1 MELKDL
7 ALVSNGLLHGD
18 SLEIS
23 EFSIDTRSV
32 KEGDVYIAIKGNNF
46 DGHDFI
52 EEAENKKAK
61 ALIVNK
67 VVRSNLPFVVV
78 SNTLNF
84 MEAIASHNRSSFKG
98 NVIGITGTNGKTTSK
113 QIISNLLSQIHK
125 THKTVGNKNN
135 HIGVPLSLL
144 SINRECEYAIIELG
158 ANHLGEI
165 NHLCKI
171 AKPDFGLIT
180 NFGYA
185 HIEGFGSFDGVV
197 KGKSELYNYLI
208 EKKGRLFINL
218 DDVIQKKWLKYR
230 PISTYGQTS
239 KADFKIEQINNKG
252 KGTTIKIENLIIESQ
267 LFGDYNFSNI
277 GASVAISR
285 FLRVSNQKIKKA
297 LELYKPINKRSQVI
311 KKKNNKILLDA
322 YNANPSSMIASINSF
337 LKNNPKN
344 SIAVLGDM
352 LELGFYEKEGHVKI
366 IKLLES
372 SAFEEIFFVGKLF
385 FKFSKESNSFK
396 KTIHFFKEK
405 IEAYSYLKK
414 RKFENKNILIKGSRK
429 LQLEDTISFF

>member
-1 MELKDL
+1 MNVKDIYRL
-7 ALVSNGLLHGD
+7 FQKTKGVVT
-18 SLEIS
+18 
-23 EFSIDTRSV
+23 DTRLSV
-32 KEGDVYIAIKGNNF
+32 KNSFYIALKGINFDGNNF
-46 DGHDFI
+46 
-52 EEAENKKAK
+52 AK
-61 ALIVNK
+61 
-67 VVRSNLPFVVV
+67 
-78 SNTLNF
+78 
-84 MEAIASHNRSSFKG
+84 EAIEKGAFYALVDKKSIAKDNDRFIYVDDTLKTLQKLANYHRSIIDTK
-98 NVIGITGTNGKTTSK
+98 IIAITGSNGKTTTK
-113 QIISNLLSQIHK
+113 ELLSEILSK
-125 THKTVGNKNN
+125 EFKIFATKGNLNN

-144 SINRECEYAIIELG
+144 RINRECEYAIIELG

-218 DDVIQKKWLKYR
+218 DDVVQKKWLKYR

-239 KADFKIEQINNKG
+239 KANFKIEQINNKG

-285 FLRVSNQKIKKA
+285 FLGVSNQKIKKA

-311 KKKNNKILLDA
+311 NKKNNKILLDA

-352 LELGFYEKEGHVKI
+352 LELGFYEKEGHLKI

-396 KTIHFFKEK
+396 KSIHFFKEK

-414 RKFENKNILIKGSRK
+414 RKFKNKNILIKGSRK

>member
-1 MELKDL
+1 MNVKDIYRL
-7 ALVSNGLLHGD
+7 FQKTKGVVT
-18 SLEIS
+18 
-23 EFSIDTRSV
+23 DTRLSV
-32 KEGDVYIAIKGNNF
+32 KNSFYIALKGINFDGNNF
-46 DGHDFI
+46 AKEAI
-52 EEAENKKAK
+52 EKGAFYA
-61 ALIVNK
+61 IVNK
-67 VVRSNLPFVVV
+67 KSIAKDNDRFIYVDDTLKTLQKLANYHRSIIK
-78 SNTLNF
+78 TKI
-84 MEAIASHNRSSFKG
+84 IA
-98 NVIGITGTNGKTTSK
+98 ITGSNGKTTTK
-113 QIISNLLSQIHK
+113 ELLSEILSK
-125 THKTVGNKNN
+125 EFKIFATKGNLNN

-180 NFGYA
+180 KFGYA

-285 FLRVSNQKIKKA
+285 FLGVSNQKIKKA

-311 KKKNNKILLDA
+311 NKKNNKILLDA

-414 RKFENKNILIKGSRK
+414 RKFKNKNILIKGSRK

>member
-1 MELKDL
+1 MNVKDIYRL
-7 ALVSNGLLHGD
+7 FQKTKGVVT
-18 SLEIS
+18 
-23 EFSIDTRSV
+23 DTRLSV
-32 KEGDVYIAIKGNNF
+32 KNCFYIALKGINFDGNNF
-46 DGHDFI
+46 AKEAI
-52 EEAENKKAK
+52 EKGAFYALVNKKS
-61 ALIVNK
+61 IVKDNDRFIYVDDTLQTLQK
-67 VVRSNLPFVVV
+67 LANYHRSIID
-78 SNTLNF
+78 TKI
-84 MEAIASHNRSSFKG
+84 IA
-98 NVIGITGTNGKTTSK
+98 ITGSNGKTTTK
-113 QIISNLLSQIHK
+113 ELLSEILSK
-125 THKTVGNKNN
+125 EFKIFATKGNLNN

-171 AKPDFGLIT
+171 AKPDLGLIT

-185 HIEGFGSFDGVV
+185 HIEGFGSFEGVV

-218 DDVIQKKWLKYR
+218 DDAIQKKWLKYR

-239 KADFKIEQINNKG
+239 KADFKIEKINNKG

-311 KKKNNKILLDA
+311 NKKNNKILLDA

-352 LELGFYEKEGHVKI
+352 LELGLYEKEGHVKI

-372 SAFEEIFFVGKLF
+372 SPFEEIFFVGKLF

-414 RKFENKNILIKGSRK
+414 RKFKNKNILIKGSRK
-429 LQLEDTISFF
+429 LQLEDTINFF

>member
-1 MELKDL
+1 MNVKDIYRL
-7 ALVSNGLLHGD
+7 FQKTKGVVT
-18 SLEIS
+18 
-23 EFSIDTRSV
+23 DTRLSV
-32 KEGDVYIAIKGNNF
+32 KNCFYIALKGINFDGNNF
-46 DGHDFI
+46 AKEAI
-52 EEAENKKAK
+52 EKGAFYALVNKKSITKDNDRFIYVDDTLKTLQKLA
-61 ALIVNK
+61 NYH
-67 VVRSNLPFVVV
+67 RSIID
-78 SNTLNF
+78 TKI
-84 MEAIASHNRSSFKG
+84 IA
-98 NVIGITGTNGKTTSK
+98 ITGSNGKTTTK
-113 QIISNLLSQIHK
+113 ELLSEILSK
-125 THKTVGNKNN
+125 EFKIFATKGNLNN
-135 HIGVPLSLL
+135 HIGLPLSLL
-144 SINRECEYAIIELG
+144 SINKECKYAIIELG

-218 DDVIQKKWLKYR
+218 DDAIQKKWLKYR

-239 KADFKIEQINNKG
+239 KADFKIEKINNKG

-311 KKKNNKILLDA
+311 NKKNNKILLDA

-372 SAFEEIFFVGKLF
+372 SSFEEIFFIGNLF

-429 LQLEDTISFF
+429 LQLEDTINFF

>member
-1 MELKDL
+1 MNVKDIYRL
-7 ALVSNGLLHGD
+7 FQKTKGVVT
-18 SLEIS
+18 
-23 EFSIDTRSV
+23 DTRLSV
-32 KEGDVYIAIKGNNF
+32 KNCFYIALKGINFDGNNF
-46 DGHDFI
+46 AKEAI
-52 EEAENKKAK
+52 EKGAFYALVNKKS
-61 ALIVNK
+61 IVKDNDRFIYVDDTLQTLQK
-67 VVRSNLPFVVV
+67 LANYHRSIID
-78 SNTLNF
+78 TKI
-84 MEAIASHNRSSFKG
+84 IA
-98 NVIGITGTNGKTTSK
+98 ITGSNGKTTTK
-113 QIISNLLSQIHK
+113 ELLSEILSK
-125 THKTVGNKNN
+125 EFKIFATKGNLNN

-218 DDVIQKKWLKYR
+218 DDAIQKKWLKYR

-239 KADFKIEQINNKG
+239 KADFKIEKINNKG

-311 KKKNNKILLDA
+311 NKKNNKILLDA

-372 SAFEEIFFVGKLF
+372 SPFEEIFFVGKLF

-414 RKFENKNILIKGSRK
+414 RKFKNKNILIKGSRK
-429 LQLEDTISFF
+429 LQLEDTINFF

>member
-1 MELKDL
+1 MNVKDIYRL
-7 ALVSNGLLHGD
+7 FQKTKGAAT
-18 SLEIS
+18 
-23 EFSIDTRSV
+23 DTRLSV
-32 KEGDVYIAIKGNNF
+32 KNSFYIALKGINFDGNNF
-46 DGHDFI
+46 AKEAI
-52 EEAENKKAK
+52 EKGAFYALVNKKSIAK
-61 ALIVNK
+61 DNDRFIYVDDTLKTLQKLANYH
-67 VVRSNLPFVVV
+67 RSIID
-78 SNTLNF
+78 TKI
-84 MEAIASHNRSSFKG
+84 IA
-98 NVIGITGTNGKTTSK
+98 ITGSNGKTTTK
-113 QIISNLLSQIHK
+113 ELLSEILSK
-125 THKTVGNKNN
+125 EFKIFATKGNLNN

-285 FLRVSNQKIKKA
+285 FLGVSNQKIKKA

-414 RKFENKNILIKGSRK
+414 RKFKNKNILIKGSRK

>member
-1 MELKDL
+1 MNVKDIYRL
-7 ALVSNGLLHGD
+7 FQKTKGVVT
-18 SLEIS
+18 
-23 EFSIDTRSV
+23 DTRLSV
-32 KEGDVYIAIKGNNF
+32 KNSFYIALKGINFDGNNF
-46 DGHDFI
+46 AKEAI
-52 EEAENKKAK
+52 EKGAFYALVNKKSIAK
-61 ALIVNK
+61 DNDRFIYVDDTLKTLQKLANYH
-67 VVRSNLPFVVV
+67 RSIID
-78 SNTLNF
+78 TKI
-84 MEAIASHNRSSFKG
+84 IA
-98 NVIGITGTNGKTTSK
+98 ITGSNGKTTTK
-113 QIISNLLSQIHK
+113 ELLSEILSK
-125 THKTVGNKNN
+125 EFKIFATKGNLNN

-144 SINRECEYAIIELG
+144 RINRECEYAIIELG

-165 NHLCKI
+165 NHLCNI

-285 FLRVSNQKIKKA
+285 FLGVSNQKIKKA

-311 KKKNNKILLDA
+311 NKKNNKILLDA

-352 LELGFYEKEGHVKI
+352 LELGFYEKEGHLKI

-414 RKFENKNILIKGSRK
+414 RKFKNKNILIKGSRK

>member
-1 MELKDL
+1 MNVKDIYRL
-7 ALVSNGLLHGD
+7 FQKTKGVVT
-18 SLEIS
+18 
-23 EFSIDTRSV
+23 DTRLSV
-32 KEGDVYIAIKGNNF
+32 KNCFYIALKGINFDGNNF
-46 DGHDFI
+46 AKEAI
-52 EEAENKKAK
+52 EKGAFYALVNKKS
-61 ALIVNK
+61 IVKDNDRFIYVDDTLQTLQK
-67 VVRSNLPFVVV
+67 LAIYHRSIID
-78 SNTLNF
+78 TKI
-84 MEAIASHNRSSFKG
+84 IA
-98 NVIGITGTNGKTTSK
+98 ITGSNGKTTTK
-113 QIISNLLSQIHK
+113 ELLSEILSK
-125 THKTVGNKNN
+125 EFKIFATKGNLNN

-185 HIEGFGSFDGVV
+185 HIEGFGSFEGVV

-218 DDVIQKKWLKYR
+218 DDAIQKKWLKYR

-239 KADFKIEQINNKG
+239 KADFKIEKINNKG

-311 KKKNNKILLDA
+311 NKKNNKILLDA

-352 LELGFYEKEGHVKI
+352 LELGSYEKEGHVKI

-372 SAFEEIFFVGKLF
+372 SPFEEIFFVGKLF

-429 LQLEDTISFF
+429 LQLEDTINFF

>member
-1 MELKDL
+1 MNVKDIYRL
-7 ALVSNGLLHGD
+7 FQKTKGVVT
-18 SLEIS
+18 
-23 EFSIDTRSV
+23 DTRLSV
-32 KEGDVYIAIKGNNF
+32 KNSFYIALKGINFDGNNF
-46 DGHDFI
+46 AKEAI
-52 EEAENKKAK
+52 EKGAFYALVNKKSIAK
-61 ALIVNK
+61 DNDRFIYVDDTLKTLQKLANYHRSIIDTK
-67 VVRSNLPFVVV
+67 V
-78 SNTLNF
+78 
-84 MEAIASHNRSSFKG
+84 IA
-98 NVIGITGTNGKTTSK
+98 ITGSNGKTTTK
-113 QIISNLLSQIHK
+113 ELLSEILSK
-125 THKTVGNKNN
+125 EFKIFATKGNLNN

-239 KADFKIEQINNKG
+239 KADFKIEKINNKG

-285 FLRVSNQKIKKA
+285 FLGVPNQKIKKA

-311 KKKNNKILLDA
+311 NKKNNKILLDA

>member
-1 MELKDL
+1 MNVKDIYRL
-7 ALVSNGLLHGD
+7 FQKTKGVVT
-18 SLEIS
+18 
-23 EFSIDTRSV
+23 DTRLSV
-32 KEGDVYIAIKGNNF
+32 KNCFYIALKGINFDGNNF
-46 DGHDFI
+46 AKEAI
-52 EEAENKKAK
+52 EKGAFYALVNKKS
-61 ALIVNK
+61 IVKDNDRFIYVDDTLQTLQK
-67 VVRSNLPFVVV
+67 LAIYHRSIID
-78 SNTLNF
+78 TKI
-84 MEAIASHNRSSFKG
+84 IA
-98 NVIGITGTNGKTTSK
+98 ITGSNGKTTTK
-113 QIISNLLSQIHK
+113 ELLSEILSK
-125 THKTVGNKNN
+125 EFKIFATKGNLNN

-171 AKPDFGLIT
+171 AKPDLGLIT

-185 HIEGFGSFDGVV
+185 HIEGFGSFEGVV

-218 DDVIQKKWLKYR
+218 DDAIQKKWLKYR

-239 KADFKIEQINNKG
+239 KADFKIEKINNKG

-311 KKKNNKILLDA
+311 NKKNNKILLDA

-372 SAFEEIFFVGKLF
+372 SPFEEIFFVGKLF

-396 KTIHFFKEK
+396 KTILFFKEK

-429 LQLEDTISFF
+429 LQLEDTINFF

>member
-1 MELKDL
+1 MNVKDIYRL
-7 ALVSNGLLHGD
+7 FQKTKGVVT
-18 SLEIS
+18 
-23 EFSIDTRSV
+23 DTRLSV
-32 KEGDVYIAIKGNNF
+32 KNSFYIALKGINFDGNNF
-46 DGHDFI
+46 AKEAI
-52 EEAENKKAK
+52 EKGAFYALVNKKSIAK
-61 ALIVNK
+61 DNDRLIYVDDTLKTLQKLANYH
-67 VVRSNLPFVVV
+67 RSIID
-78 SNTLNF
+78 TKI
-84 MEAIASHNRSSFKG
+84 IA
-98 NVIGITGTNGKTTSK
+98 ITGSNGKTTTK
-113 QIISNLLSQIHK
+113 ELLSEILSK
-125 THKTVGNKNN
+125 EFKIFATKGNLNN

-252 KGTTIKIENLIIESQ
+252 KGTTIKIENLIIKSQ

-285 FLRVSNQKIKKA
+285 FLGVSNQKIKKA

-414 RKFENKNILIKGSRK
+414 RKFKNKNILIKGSRK

>member
-1 MELKDL
+1 MNVKDIYRL
-7 ALVSNGLLHGD
+7 FQKTKGVVT
-18 SLEIS
+18 
-23 EFSIDTRSV
+23 DTRLSV
-32 KEGDVYIAIKGNNF
+32 KNCFYIALKGINFDGNNF
-46 DGHDFI
+46 AKEAI
-52 EEAENKKAK
+52 EKGAFYALVNKKS
-61 ALIVNK
+61 
-67 VVRSNLPFVVV
+67 VVKDNDRFIYVDDTLQTLQKLANYHRSIID
-78 SNTLNF
+78 TKI
-84 MEAIASHNRSSFKG
+84 IA
-98 NVIGITGTNGKTTSK
+98 ITGSNGKTTTK
-113 QIISNLLSQIHK
+113 ELLSEILSK
-125 THKTVGNKNN
+125 EFKIFATKGNLNN

-171 AKPDFGLIT
+171 AKPDLGLIT

-285 FLRVSNQKIKKA
+285 FLGVSNQKIKKA

-311 KKKNNKILLDA
+311 NKKNNKILLDA

>member
-1 MELKDL
+1 MNVKDIYRL
-7 ALVSNGLLHGD
+7 FQKTKGVVT
-18 SLEIS
+18 
-23 EFSIDTRSV
+23 DTRLSV
-32 KEGDVYIAIKGNNF
+32 KNCFYIALKGINFDGNNF
-46 DGHDFI
+46 AKEAI
-52 EEAENKKAK
+52 EKGAFYALVNKKS
-61 ALIVNK
+61 IVKDNDRFIY
-67 VVRSNLPFVVV
+67 VDD
-78 SNTLNF
+78 TLQTLQKLANYHRNIIDTKI
-84 MEAIASHNRSSFKG
+84 IA
-98 NVIGITGTNGKTTSK
+98 ITGSNGKTTTK
-113 QIISNLLSQIHK
+113 ELLSEILSK
-125 THKTVGNKNN
+125 EFKIFATKGNLNN

-218 DDVIQKKWLKYR
+218 DDAIQKKWLKYR

-239 KADFKIEQINNKG
+239 KADFKIEEINNKG
-252 KGTTIKIENLIIESQ
+252 KGTTVKIENLIIESQ

-311 KKKNNKILLDA
+311 NKKNNKILLDA

-352 LELGFYEKEGHVKI
+352 LELGFY
-366 IKLLES
+366 
-372 SAFEEIFFVGKLF
+372 
-385 FKFSKESNSFK
+385 
-396 KTIHFFKEK
+396 
-405 IEAYSYLKK
+405 
-414 RKFENKNILIKGSRK
+414 
-429 LQLEDTISFF
+429 

>member
-1 MELKDL
+1 MNVKDIYRL
-7 ALVSNGLLHGD
+7 FQKTKGVVT
-18 SLEIS
+18 
-23 EFSIDTRSV
+23 DTRLSV
-32 KEGDVYIAIKGNNF
+32 KNSFYIALKGINFDGNNF
-46 DGHDFI
+46 AKEAI
-52 EEAENKKAK
+52 EKGAFYALVNKKS
-61 ALIVNK
+61 IVKDNDRFIYVDDTLQTLQK
-67 VVRSNLPFVVV
+67 LANYHRSIID
-78 SNTLNF
+78 TKI
-84 MEAIASHNRSSFKG
+84 IA
-98 NVIGITGTNGKTTSK
+98 ITGSNGKTTTK
-113 QIISNLLSQIHK
+113 ELLSEILSK
-125 THKTVGNKNN
+125 EFKIFATKGNLNN

-239 KADFKIEQINNKG
+239 KADFKIEKINNKG

-285 FLRVSNQKIKKA
+285 FLGVPNQKIKKA

-311 KKKNNKILLDA
+311 NKKNNKILLDA

-372 SAFEEIFFVGKLF
+372 SPFEEIFFVGKLF

-414 RKFENKNILIKGSRK
+414 RKFKNKNILIKGSRK
-429 LQLEDTISFF
+429 LQLEDTINFF

>member
-1 MELKDL
+1 MNVKDIYRL
-7 ALVSNGLLHGD
+7 FQKTKGVVT
-18 SLEIS
+18 
-23 EFSIDTRSV
+23 DTRLSV
-32 KEGDVYIAIKGNNF
+32 KNSFYIALKGINFDGNNF
-46 DGHDFI
+46 
-52 EEAENKKAK
+52 AK
-61 ALIVNK
+61 
-67 VVRSNLPFVVV
+67 
-78 SNTLNF
+78 
-84 MEAIASHNRSSFKG
+84 EAIEKGAFYALVDKKSIAKDNDRFIYVDDTLKTLQKLANYHRSIIDTK
-98 NVIGITGTNGKTTSK
+98 IIAITGSNGKTTTK
-113 QIISNLLSQIHK
+113 ELLSEILSK
-125 THKTVGNKNN
+125 EFKIFATKGNLNN

-267 LFGDYNFSNI
+267 LYGDYNFSNI

-285 FLRVSNQKIKKA
+285 FLGVPNQKIKKA

-311 KKKNNKILLDA
+311 NKKNNKILLDA

-352 LELGFYEKEGHVKI
+352 LELGFYEKEGHLKI

-396 KTIHFFKEK
+396 KTMHFFKEK

-414 RKFENKNILIKGSRK
+414 RKFKNKNILIKGSRK

>member
-1 MELKDL
+1 MNVKDIYRL
-7 ALVSNGLLHGD
+7 FQKTKGVVT
-18 SLEIS
+18 
-23 EFSIDTRSV
+23 DTRLSV
-32 KEGDVYIAIKGNNF
+32 KNSFYIALKGINFDGNNF
-46 DGHDFI
+46 AKEAI
-52 EEAENKKAK
+52 EKGAFYALVNKKS
-61 ALIVNK
+61 IVKDNDRFIYVDDTLK
-67 VVRSNLPFVVV
+67 TLQKLANYHRSIID
-78 SNTLNF
+78 TKI
-84 MEAIASHNRSSFKG
+84 IA
-98 NVIGITGTNGKTTSK
+98 ITGSNGKTTTK
-113 QIISNLLSQIHK
+113 ELLSEILSK
-125 THKTVGNKNN
+125 EFKIFATKGNLNN

-285 FLRVSNQKIKKA
+285 FLGVSNQKIKKA

-366 IKLLES
+366 INLLES

>member
-1 MELKDL
+1 MNVKDIYRL
-7 ALVSNGLLHGD
+7 FQKTKGVVT
-18 SLEIS
+18 
-23 EFSIDTRSV
+23 DTRLSV
-32 KEGDVYIAIKGNNF
+32 KNSFYIALKGINFDGNNF
-46 DGHDFI
+46 AKEAI
-52 EEAENKKAK
+52 ENGAFYALVNKKSIAK
-61 ALIVNK
+61 DNDRFIYVDDTLKTLQKLANYH
-67 VVRSNLPFVVV
+67 RSIID
-78 SNTLNF
+78 TKI
-84 MEAIASHNRSSFKG
+84 IA
-98 NVIGITGTNGKTTSK
+98 ITGSNGKTTTK
-113 QIISNLLSQIHK
+113 ELLSEILSK
-125 THKTVGNKNN
+125 EFKIFATKGNLNN

-277 GASVAISR
+277 GASLAISR
-285 FLRVSNQKIKKA
+285 FLGVSNQKIKKA

-385 FKFSKESNSFK
+385 FKFSKESHSFK

-414 RKFENKNILIKGSRK
+414 RKFKNKNILIKGSRK

>member
-1 MELKDL
+1 MNVKDIYRL
-7 ALVSNGLLHGD
+7 FQKTKGVVT
-18 SLEIS
+18 
-23 EFSIDTRSV
+23 DTRLSV
-32 KEGDVYIAIKGNNF
+32 KNSFYIALKGINFDGNNF
-46 DGHDFI
+46 
-52 EEAENKKAK
+52 AK
-61 ALIVNK
+61 
-67 VVRSNLPFVVV
+67 
-78 SNTLNF
+78 
-84 MEAIASHNRSSFKG
+84 EAIEKGAFYALVDKKSIAKDNDRFIYVDDTLKTLQKLANYHRSIIDTK
-98 NVIGITGTNGKTTSK
+98 IIAITGSNGKTTTK
-113 QIISNLLSQIHK
+113 ELLSEILSK
-125 THKTVGNKNN
+125 EFKIFATKGNLNN

-144 SINRECEYAIIELG
+144 RINRECEYAIIELG

-218 DDVIQKKWLKYR
+218 DDVVQKKWLKYR

-239 KADFKIEQINNKG
+239 KANFKIEQINNKG

-285 FLRVSNQKIKKA
+285 FLGVSNQKIKKA

-311 KKKNNKILLDA
+311 NKKNNKILLDA

-352 LELGFYEKEGHVKI
+352 LELGFYEKEGHLKI
-366 IKLLES
+366 IKLIES

-396 KTIHFFKEK
+396 KSIHFFKEK

-414 RKFENKNILIKGSRK
+414 RKFKNKNILIKGSRK

>member
-1 MELKDL
+1 MNVKDIYRL
-7 ALVSNGLLHGD
+7 FQKTKGVVT
-18 SLEIS
+18 
-23 EFSIDTRSV
+23 DTRLSV
-32 KEGDVYIAIKGNNF
+32 KNSFYIALKGINFDGNNF
-46 DGHDFI
+46 AKEAI
-52 EEAENKKAK
+52 EKGAFYALVNKKSIAK
-61 ALIVNK
+61 DNDRFIYVDDTLKTLQKLANYHRSIIDTK
-67 VVRSNLPFVVV
+67 V
-78 SNTLNF
+78 
-84 MEAIASHNRSSFKG
+84 IA
-98 NVIGITGTNGKTTSK
+98 ITGSNGKTTTK
-113 QIISNLLSQIHK
+113 ELLSEILSK
-125 THKTVGNKNN
+125 EFKIFATKGNLNN

-285 FLRVSNQKIKKA
+285 FLGVPNQKIKKA

-311 KKKNNKILLDA
+311 NKKNNKILLDA

>member
-1 MELKDL
+1 MNVKDIYRL
-7 ALVSNGLLHGD
+7 FQKTKGVVT
-18 SLEIS
+18 
-23 EFSIDTRSV
+23 DTRLSV
-32 KEGDVYIAIKGNNF
+32 KNSFYIALKGINFDGNNF
-46 DGHDFI
+46 
-52 EEAENKKAK
+52 AK
-61 ALIVNK
+61 
-67 VVRSNLPFVVV
+67 
-78 SNTLNF
+78 
-84 MEAIASHNRSSFKG
+84 EAIEKGAFYALVDKKSIAKDNDRFIYVDDTLKTLQKLANYHRSIIDTK
-98 NVIGITGTNGKTTSK
+98 IIAITGSNGKTTTK
-113 QIISNLLSQIHK
+113 ELLSEILSK
-125 THKTVGNKNN
+125 EFKIFATKGNLNN

-218 DDVIQKKWLKYR
+218 DDVVQKKWLKYR

-285 FLRVSNQKIKKA
+285 FLGVPNQKIKKA

-311 KKKNNKILLDA
+311 NKKNNKILLDA

-352 LELGFYEKEGHVKI
+352 LELGFYEKEGHLKI
-366 IKLLES
+366 IKLIES

-414 RKFENKNILIKGSRK
+414 RKFKNKNILIKGSRK

>member
-1 MELKDL
+1 MNVKDIYRL
-7 ALVSNGLLHGD
+7 FQKTKGVVT
-18 SLEIS
+18 
-23 EFSIDTRSV
+23 DTRLSV
-32 KEGDVYIAIKGNNF
+32 KNSFYIALKGINFDGNNF
-46 DGHDFI
+46 AKEAI
-52 EEAENKKAK
+52 ENGAFYALVNKKSIAK
-61 ALIVNK
+61 DNDRFIYVDDTLKTLQKLANYH
-67 VVRSNLPFVVV
+67 RSIID
-78 SNTLNF
+78 TKI
-84 MEAIASHNRSSFKG
+84 IA
-98 NVIGITGTNGKTTSK
+98 ITGSNGKTTTK
-113 QIISNLLSQIHK
+113 ELLSEILSK
-125 THKTVGNKNN
+125 EFKIFATKGNLNN

-285 FLRVSNQKIKKA
+285 FLGVSNQKIKKA

-414 RKFENKNILIKGSRK
+414 RKFKNKNILIKGSRK

>member
-1 MELKDL
+1 MNVKDIYRL
-7 ALVSNGLLHGD
+7 FQKTKGVVT
-18 SLEIS
+18 
-23 EFSIDTRSV
+23 DTRLSV
-32 KEGDVYIAIKGNNF
+32 KNCFYIALKGINFDGNNF
-46 DGHDFI
+46 AKEAI
-52 EEAENKKAK
+52 EKGAFYALVNKKS
-61 ALIVNK
+61 
-67 VVRSNLPFVVV
+67 VVKDNDRFIYVDDTLQTLQKLANYHRSIID
-78 SNTLNF
+78 TKI
-84 MEAIASHNRSSFKG
+84 IA
-98 NVIGITGTNGKTTSK
+98 ITGSNGKTTTK
-113 QIISNLLSQIHK
+113 ELLSEILSK
-125 THKTVGNKNN
+125 EFKIFATKGNLNN

-239 KADFKIEQINNKG
+239 KANFKIEQINNKG

-285 FLRVSNQKIKKA
+285 FLGVSNQKIKKA

-311 KKKNNKILLDA
+311 NKKNNKILLDA

-414 RKFENKNILIKGSRK
+414 RKFKNKNILIKGSRK

>member
-1 MELKDL
+1 MNVKDIYRL
-7 ALVSNGLLHGD
+7 FQKTKGVVT
-18 SLEIS
+18 
-23 EFSIDTRSV
+23 DTRLSV
-32 KEGDVYIAIKGNNF
+32 KNSFYIGLKGINFDGNNF
-46 DGHDFI
+46 AKEAI
-52 EEAENKKAK
+52 EKGAFYALVNKKSIAK
-61 ALIVNK
+61 DNDRFIYVDDTLKTLQKLANYH
-67 VVRSNLPFVVV
+67 RSIID
-78 SNTLNF
+78 TKI
-84 MEAIASHNRSSFKG
+84 IA
-98 NVIGITGTNGKTTSK
+98 ITGSNGKTTTK
-113 QIISNLLSQIHK
+113 ELLSEILSK
-125 THKTVGNKNN
+125 EFKIFATKGNLNN

-285 FLRVSNQKIKKA
+285 FLGVSNQKIKKA

-311 KKKNNKILLDA
+311 NKKNNKILLDA

-414 RKFENKNILIKGSRK
+414 RKFKNKNILIKGSRK

>member
-1 MELKDL
+1 MNVKDIYRL
-7 ALVSNGLLHGD
+7 FQKTKGVVT
-18 SLEIS
+18 
-23 EFSIDTRSV
+23 DTRLSV
-32 KEGDVYIAIKGNNF
+32 KNSFYIALKGINFDGNNF
-46 DGHDFI
+46 AKEAI
-52 EEAENKKAK
+52 EKGAFYALVNKKSIAK
-61 ALIVNK
+61 DNDRFIYVDDTLKTLQKLANYH
-67 VVRSNLPFVVV
+67 RSIID
-78 SNTLNF
+78 TKI
-84 MEAIASHNRSSFKG
+84 IA
-98 NVIGITGTNGKTTSK
+98 ITGSNGKTTTK
-113 QIISNLLSQIHK
+113 ELLSEILSK
-125 THKTVGNKNN
+125 EFKIFATKGNLNN

-239 KADFKIEQINNKG
+239 KANFKIEQINNKG

-285 FLRVSNQKIKKA
+285 FLGVSNQKIKKA

-311 KKKNNKILLDA
+311 NKKNNKILLDA

-414 RKFENKNILIKGSRK
+414 RKFKNKNILIKGSRK

>member
-1 MELKDL
+1 MNVKDIYRL
-7 ALVSNGLLHGD
+7 FQKTKGVVT
-18 SLEIS
+18 
-23 EFSIDTRSV
+23 DTRLSV
-32 KEGDVYIAIKGNNF
+32 KNSFYIALKGINFDGNNF
-46 DGHDFI
+46 AKEAI
-52 EEAENKKAK
+52 EKGAFYALVNKKSIAK
-61 ALIVNK
+61 DNDRFIYVDDTLKTLQKLANYH
-67 VVRSNLPFVVV
+67 RSIID
-78 SNTLNF
+78 TKI
-84 MEAIASHNRSSFKG
+84 IA
-98 NVIGITGTNGKTTSK
+98 ITGSNGKTTTK
-113 QIISNLLSQIHK
+113 ELLSEILSK
-125 THKTVGNKNN
+125 EFKIFATKGNLNN

-285 FLRVSNQKIKKA
+285 FLGVPNQKIKKA

-311 KKKNNKILLDA
+311 NKKNNKILLDA

-352 LELGFYEKEGHVKI
+352 LELGFYEKEGHLKI

>member
-1 MELKDL
+1 MNVKDIYRL
-7 ALVSNGLLHGD
+7 FQKTKGVVT
-18 SLEIS
+18 
-23 EFSIDTRSV
+23 DTRLSV
-32 KEGDVYIAIKGNNF
+32 KNSFYIALKGINFDGNNF
-46 DGHDFI
+46 AK
-52 EEAENKKAK
+52 EAIKKGAFYALVNKKSIAK
-61 ALIVNK
+61 DNDRFIYVDDTLKTLQKLANYH
-67 VVRSNLPFVVV
+67 RSIID
-78 SNTLNF
+78 TKI
-84 MEAIASHNRSSFKG
+84 IA
-98 NVIGITGTNGKTTSK
+98 ITGSNGKTTTK
-113 QIISNLLSQIHK
+113 ELLSEILSK
-125 THKTVGNKNN
+125 EFKIFATKGNLNN

-239 KADFKIEQINNKG
+239 KANFKIEQINNKG

-285 FLRVSNQKIKKA
+285 FLGVSNQKIKKA

-311 KKKNNKILLDA
+311 NKKNNKILLDA

-352 LELGFYEKEGHVKI
+352 LELGSYEKEGHVKI

-372 SAFEEIFFVGKLF
+372 SPFEEIFFVGKLF

-414 RKFENKNILIKGSRK
+414 RKFKNKNILIKGSRK

>member
-1 MELKDL
+1 MNVKDIYRL
-7 ALVSNGLLHGD
+7 FQKTKGVVT
-18 SLEIS
+18 
-23 EFSIDTRSV
+23 DTRLSV
-32 KEGDVYIAIKGNNF
+32 KNSFYIALKGINFDGNNF
-46 DGHDFI
+46 AKEAI
-52 EEAENKKAK
+52 EKGAFYALVNKKSIAK
-61 ALIVNK
+61 DNDRFIYVDDTLKTLQKLANYH
-67 VVRSNLPFVVV
+67 RSIID
-78 SNTLNF
+78 TKI
-84 MEAIASHNRSSFKG
+84 IA
-98 NVIGITGTNGKTTSK
+98 ITGSNGKTTTK
-113 QIISNLLSQIHK
+113 ELLSEILSK
-125 THKTVGNKNN
+125 EFKIFATKGNLNN

-285 FLRVSNQKIKKA
+285 FLGVPNQKIKKA

-311 KKKNNKILLDA
+311 NKKNNKILLDA

>member
-1 MELKDL
+1 MNVKDIYRL
-7 ALVSNGLLHGD
+7 FQKTKGVVT
-18 SLEIS
+18 
-23 EFSIDTRSV
+23 DTRLSV
-32 KEGDVYIAIKGNNF
+32 KNSFYIALKGINFDGNNF
-46 DGHDFI
+46 AKEAI
-52 EEAENKKAK
+52 EKGAFYALVNKKSIAK
-61 ALIVNK
+61 DNDRFIYVDDTLKTLQKLANYH
-67 VVRSNLPFVVV
+67 RSIID
-78 SNTLNF
+78 TKI
-84 MEAIASHNRSSFKG
+84 IA
-98 NVIGITGTNGKTTSK
+98 ITGSNGKTTTK
-113 QIISNLLSQIHK
+113 ELLSEILSEEFK
-125 THKTVGNKNN
+125 IFATKGNLNN

-285 FLRVSNQKIKKA
+285 FLGISNQKIKKA

-396 KTIHFFKEK
+396 KTMHFFKEK

-414 RKFENKNILIKGSRK
+414 RRFENKNILIKGSRK

>member
-1 MELKDL
+1 MNVKDIYRL
-7 ALVSNGLLHGD
+7 FQKTKGVAT
-18 SLEIS
+18 
-23 EFSIDTRSV
+23 DTRLSV
-32 KEGDVYIAIKGNNF
+32 KNSFYIALKGINFDGNNF
-46 DGHDFI
+46 AKEAI
-52 EEAENKKAK
+52 EKGAFYALVNKKSIAK
-61 ALIVNK
+61 DNDRFIYVDDTLKTLQKLANYH
-67 VVRSNLPFVVV
+67 RSIID
-78 SNTLNF
+78 TKI
-84 MEAIASHNRSSFKG
+84 IA
-98 NVIGITGTNGKTTSK
+98 ITGSNGKTTTK
-113 QIISNLLSQIHK
+113 ELLSEILSK
-125 THKTVGNKNN
+125 EFKIFATKGNLNN

-285 FLRVSNQKIKKA
+285 FLGVSNQKIKKA

-414 RKFENKNILIKGSRK
+414 RKFKNKNILIKGSRK

>member
-1 MELKDL
+1 MNVKDIYRL
-7 ALVSNGLLHGD
+7 FQKTKGVVT
-18 SLEIS
+18 
-23 EFSIDTRSV
+23 DTRLSV
-32 KEGDVYIAIKGNNF
+32 KNCFYIALKGINFDGNNF
-46 DGHDFI
+46 AKEAI
-52 EEAENKKAK
+52 EKGAFYALVNKKS
-61 ALIVNK
+61 
-67 VVRSNLPFVVV
+67 VVKDNDRFIYVDDTLKTLQKLANYHRSIID
-78 SNTLNF
+78 TKI
-84 MEAIASHNRSSFKG
+84 IA
-98 NVIGITGTNGKTTSK
+98 ITGSNGKTTTK
-113 QIISNLLSQIHK
+113 ELLSEILSK
-125 THKTVGNKNN
+125 EFKIFATKGNLNN

-171 AKPDFGLIT
+171 AKPDLGLIT

-185 HIEGFGSFDGVV
+185 HIEGFGSFEGVV

-218 DDVIQKKWLKYR
+218 DDAIQKKWLKYR

-239 KADFKIEQINNKG
+239 KADFKIEKINNKG

-285 FLRVSNQKIKKA
+285 FLGVSNQKIKKA

-311 KKKNNKILLDA
+311 NKKNNKILLDA

-352 LELGFYEKEGHVKI
+352 LELGSYEKEGHVKI

-396 KTIHFFKEK
+396 KTILFFKEK

-429 LQLEDTISFF
+429 LQLEDTINFF

>member
-1 MELKDL
+1 MNVKDIYRL
-7 ALVSNGLLHGD
+7 FQKTKGVVT
-18 SLEIS
+18 
-23 EFSIDTRSV
+23 DTRLSV
-32 KEGDVYIAIKGNNF
+32 KNSFYIALKGINFDGNNF
-46 DGHDFI
+46 AKEAI
-52 EEAENKKAK
+52 EKGAFYALVNKKSIAK
-61 ALIVNK
+61 DNDRFIYVDDTLKTLQKLANYH
-67 VVRSNLPFVVV
+67 RSIID
-78 SNTLNF
+78 TKI
-84 MEAIASHNRSSFKG
+84 IA
-98 NVIGITGTNGKTTSK
+98 ITGSNGKTTTK
-113 QIISNLLSQIHK
+113 ELLSEILSK
-125 THKTVGNKNN
+125 EFKIFATKGNLNN

-197 KGKSELYNYLI
+197 KGKSELYNYLV

-239 KADFKIEQINNKG
+239 KANFKIEQINNKG

-285 FLRVSNQKIKKA
+285 FLGVSNQKIKKA

-311 KKKNNKILLDA
+311 NKKNNKILLDA

-352 LELGFYEKEGHVKI
+352 LELGFYEKEGHLKI
-366 IKLLES
+366 IKLIES

-414 RKFENKNILIKGSRK
+414 RKFKNKNILIKGSRK

>member
-1 MELKDL
+1 MNVKDIYRL
-7 ALVSNGLLHGD
+7 FQKTKGVVT
-18 SLEIS
+18 
-23 EFSIDTRSV
+23 DTRLSV
-32 KEGDVYIAIKGNNF
+32 KNCFYIALKGINFDGNNF
-46 DGHDFI
+46 AKEAI
-52 EEAENKKAK
+52 EKGAFYALVNKKS
-61 ALIVNK
+61 IVKDNDRFIYVDDTLQTLQK
-67 VVRSNLPFVVV
+67 LANYHRSIID
-78 SNTLNF
+78 TKI
-84 MEAIASHNRSSFKG
+84 IA
-98 NVIGITGTNGKTTSK
+98 ITGSNGKTTTK
-113 QIISNLLSQIHK
+113 ELLSEILSK
-125 THKTVGNKNN
+125 EFKIFAAKGNLNN

-197 KGKSELYNYLI
+197 KGKSELYKYLI

-218 DDVIQKKWLKYR
+218 DDAIQKKWLKYR

-239 KADFKIEQINNKG
+239 KADFKIEKINNKG

-311 KKKNNKILLDA
+311 NKKNNKILLDA

-352 LELGFYEKEGHVKI
+352 LELGLYEKEGHVKI

-372 SAFEEIFFVGKLF
+372 SPFEEIFFVGKLF

-414 RKFENKNILIKGSRK
+414 RKFKNKNILIKGSRK
-429 LQLEDTISFF
+429 LQLEDTINFF

>member
-1 MELKDL
+1 MNVKDIYRL
-7 ALVSNGLLHGD
+7 FQKTKGVVT
-18 SLEIS
+18 
-23 EFSIDTRSV
+23 DTRLSV
-32 KEGDVYIAIKGNNF
+32 KNCFYIALKGINFDGNNF
-46 DGHDFI
+46 AKEAI
-52 EEAENKKAK
+52 EKGAFYALVNKKS
-61 ALIVNK
+61 
-67 VVRSNLPFVVV
+67 VVKDNDRFIYVDDTLQTLQKLANYHRSIID
-78 SNTLNF
+78 TKI
-84 MEAIASHNRSSFKG
+84 IA
-98 NVIGITGTNGKTTSK
+98 ITGSNGKTTTK
-113 QIISNLLSQIHK
+113 ELLSEILSK
-125 THKTVGNKNN
+125 EFKIFATKGNLNN

-171 AKPDFGLIT
+171 AKPDLGLIT

-218 DDVIQKKWLKYR
+218 DDAIQKKWLKYR

-239 KADFKIEQINNKG
+239 KADFKIEKINNKG

-311 KKKNNKILLDA
+311 NKKNNKILLDA

-372 SAFEEIFFVGKLF
+372 SPFEEIFFVGKLF

-429 LQLEDTISFF
+429 LQLEDTINFF

>member
-1 MELKDL
+1 MNVKDIY
-7 ALVSNGLLHGD
+7 
-18 SLEIS
+18 SL
-23 EFSIDTRSV
+23 FQKTKGVVTDTRLSV
-32 KEGDVYIAIKGNNF
+32 KNCFYIALKGINFDGNNF
-46 DGHDFI
+46 AKEAI
-52 EEAENKKAK
+52 EKGAFYALVNKKS
-61 ALIVNK
+61 IVKDNDRFIYVDDTLQTLQK
-67 VVRSNLPFVVV
+67 LANYHRSIID
-78 SNTLNF
+78 TKI
-84 MEAIASHNRSSFKG
+84 IA
-98 NVIGITGTNGKTTSK
+98 ITGSNGKTTTK
-113 QIISNLLSQIHK
+113 ELLSEILSK
-125 THKTVGNKNN
+125 EFKIFATKGNLNN

-171 AKPDFGLIT
+171 AKPDLGLIT

-185 HIEGFGSFDGVV
+185 HIEGFGSFEGVV

-218 DDVIQKKWLKYR
+218 DDAIQKKWLKYR

-239 KADFKIEQINNKG
+239 KADFKIEKINNKG

-285 FLRVSNQKIKKA
+285 FLGVSNQKIKKA

-311 KKKNNKILLDA
+311 NKKNNKILLDA

-372 SAFEEIFFVGKLF
+372 SPFEEIFFVGKLF

-429 LQLEDTISFF
+429 LQLEDTINFF

>member
-1 MELKDL
+1 MNVKDIYRL
-7 ALVSNGLLHGD
+7 FQKTKGVVT
-18 SLEIS
+18 
-23 EFSIDTRSV
+23 DTRLSV
-32 KEGDVYIAIKGNNF
+32 KNSFYIALKGINFDGNNF
-46 DGHDFI
+46 
-52 EEAENKKAK
+52 AK
-61 ALIVNK
+61 
-67 VVRSNLPFVVV
+67 
-78 SNTLNF
+78 
-84 MEAIASHNRSSFKG
+84 EAIEKGAFYALVDKKSIAKDNDRFIYVDDTLKTLQKLANYHRSIIDTK
-98 NVIGITGTNGKTTSK
+98 IIAITGSNGKTTTK
-113 QIISNLLSQIHK
+113 ELLSEILSK
-125 THKTVGNKNN
+125 EFKIFATKGNLNN

-144 SINRECEYAIIELG
+144 RINRECEYAIIELG

-185 HIEGFGSFDGVV
+185 HIKGFGSFDGVV

-218 DDVIQKKWLKYR
+218 DDVVQKKWLKYR

-239 KADFKIEQINNKG
+239 KADFKIEHINNKG

-285 FLRVSNQKIKKA
+285 FLGVSNQKIKKA

-311 KKKNNKILLDA
+311 KKKNNIILLDA

-352 LELGFYEKEGHVKI
+352 LELGFYEKEGHLKI

-396 KTIHFFKEK
+396 KSIHFFKEK

-414 RKFENKNILIKGSRK
+414 RKFKNKNILIKGSRK